1 MTMDEMKKEEL
12 KKKLSP
18 DQYKITVDKGT
29 EAPFSG
35 KYVFTKDKGV
45 YKCMV
50 CGNPLFSSEAKFE
63 TKTPGLEGWPSFDA
77 SLPGAIKLE
86 QDSTAGMNRT
96 EVAKHCVVTP
106 ETSYYENK
114 HRNGGGVDT
123 PGTANDDR
131 RSRDQQG
138 DRNYP

>member
-96 EVAKHCVVTP
+96 EVLCARCNSHVGHVFDDNSETKTGKHYCGNCV
-106 ETSYYENK
+106 SIDLKNS
-114 HRNGGGVDT
+114 N
-123 PGTANDDR
+123 
-131 RSRDQQG
+131 
-138 DRNYP
+138 

>member
-1 MTMDEMKKEEL
+1 MDEEKKQKL

-18 DQYKITVDKGT
+18 EQFKIAVEKGT

-35 KYVFTKDKGV
+35 KYVFNKDKGV

-96 EVAKHCVVTP
+96 EVLCARCNSHVGHVFDDNSETKTGKHYCVNCV
-106 ETSYYENK
+106 SLDLKKSN
-114 HRNGGGVDT
+114 
-123 PGTANDDR
+123 
-131 RSRDQQG
+131 
-138 DRNYP
+138 

>member
-1 MTMDEMKKEEL
+1 MDEVKKEEL

-18 DQYKITVDKGT
+18 EQFKIAVEKGT

-35 KYVFTKDKGV
+35 KYVFNKDKGV

-96 EVAKHCVVTP
+96 EVLCARCNSHVGHVFDDNSETKTGKHYCVNCV
-106 ETSYYENK
+106 SLDLKKSN
-114 HRNGGGVDT
+114 
-123 PGTANDDR
+123 
-131 RSRDQQG
+131 
-138 DRNYP
+138 